1 MGSTNPDDSLP
12 SAASPSLI
20 LAIPTAEERKKV
32 WELTHPMWGNALV
45 MDDYLQREAYLTT
58 VPLAMNSGITHWILT
73 DGTLPPNQRPIL
85 SSCETLRKHAMAAA
99 ASTTPTVVDGVA
111 HGIASVFTDPVYRGK
126 GYAGRMLTELGP
138 QLERWQVDSAAH
150 GSVGISP
157 DDNNKDNDQDG
168 GGDTDTNT
176 NTKAG
181 EKAKAKAKAKTLFS
195 VLYSDIGTS
204 YYTSKGW
211 PAFASTHLSFPPLA
225 AEETASYTAA
235 PTLSQDGSFVVTP
248 LGYHELTELCPIDVE
263 LLRARLMRR
272 AFRRAV
278 LSGGSS
284 ITTTTAGGRHRSSL
298 AGPSVALVPDLN
310 TMLWHLMREDYMT
323 KHIFGKTPT
332 VRGALC
338 TLNTNGGG
346 KQRSMWVIWTRGYYS
361 GLKSL
366 NGEGNTLYILHVV
379 LEDLDD
385 DFPADPGEV
394 PISQQHVDG
403 FAAIVRMAQGEA
415 AAWRCGEVQLWN
427 PTPAQRILAE
437 RSGIAY
443 KEVAREK
450 DSIPSLRWHGAGE
463 SEDVDWVAN
472 EKFGWY

>member
-1 MGSTNPDDSLP
+1 MGSTSHEDVLP

-20 LAIPTAEERKKV
+20 LAIPTAAERKKV

-45 MDDYLQREAYLTT
+45 MDDYLHREDYLTT

-73 DGTLPPNQRPIL
+73 DSTLPPNQRPIL
-85 SSCETLRKHAMAAA
+85 SSCETLRKQAMAAE
-99 ASTTPTVVDGVA
+99 ASTTPKVTDGVA
-111 HGIASVFTDPVYRGK
+111 HGIASVFTDPIYRGK
-126 GYAGRMLTELGP
+126 GYAGRMLTELGK
-138 QLERWQVDSAAH
+138 QLERWQVSNPAH
-150 GSVGISP
+150 GEVGAEA
-157 DDNNKDNDQDG
+157 KDG
-168 GGDTDTNT
+168 S
-176 NTKAG
+176 
-181 EKAKAKAKAKTLFS
+181 KTLFS
-195 VLYSDIGTS
+195 VLYSDIGKS
-204 YYTSKGW
+204 YYAGKGW
-211 PAFASTHLSFPPLA
+211 PAFPSTHLSFPPLA
-225 AEETASYTAA
+225 AEETASYSAV
-235 PTLSQDGSFVVTP
+235 PTLSADGSFTVTP

-263 LLRARLMRR
+263 LLRARLIRR

-278 LSGGSS
+278 LGGGSS
-284 ITTTTAGGRHRSSL
+284 RASL
-298 AGPSVALVPDLN
+298 AGPSVTLVPDLN

-323 KHIFGKTPT
+323 KHIFSKTPM

-338 TLNTNGGG
+338 TLNTPAG

-403 FAAIVRMAQGEA
+403 FAAIIRMAQGEA
-415 AAWRCGEVQLWN
+415 AEWRCGEVQLWN

-450 DSIPSLRWHGAGE
+450 DSIPSLRWHGTGA

>member
-1 MGSTNPDDSLP
+1 MGSTSHDDNLP

-45 MDDYLQREAYLTT
+45 IDDYLHREDYLTT

-99 ASTTPTVVDGVA
+99 ASTTATVVDGVA
-111 HGIASVFTDPVYRGK
+111 HGIASVFTDPIYRGK

-138 QLERWQVDSAAH
+138 QLERWQVETPNHGKVGVPSNTESDKDS
-150 GSVGISP
+150 
-157 DDNNKDNDQDG
+157 
-168 GGDTDTNT
+168 
-176 NTKAG
+176 
-181 EKAKAKAKAKTLFS
+181 KTLFS
-195 VLYSDIGTS
+195 VLYSDIGKS
-204 YYTSKGW
+204 YYASKGW
-211 PAFASTHLSFPPLA
+211 PAFPSTHLSFPPLA
-225 AEETASYTAA
+225 AQETASYTAE
-235 PTLSQDGSFVVTP
+235 PIHSKDGSFIVTP

-263 LLRARLMRR
+263 LLRARLIRR

-278 LSGGSS
+278 LGGGSS
-284 ITTTTAGGRHRSSL
+284 SQRSL
-298 AGPSVALVPDLN
+298 AGPSVTLVPDLN

-338 TLNTNGGG
+338 MLNTVEGG

-415 AAWRCGEVQLWN
+415 AEWRCGEVQLWN

-437 RSGIAY
+437 RSGISY

>member
-1 MGSTNPDDSLP
+1 MGSESHDDNLP
-12 SAASPSLI
+12 SAASPALI
-20 LAIPTAEERKKV
+20 LAIPTDKECKMI
-32 WELTHPMWGNALV
+32 WELTHKTWGNALAI
-45 MDDYLQREAYLTT
+45 DDYLKRELYLTT

-73 DGTLPPNQRPIL
+73 DSTKPPNERPIL

-99 ASTTPTVVDGVA
+99 ASTTATVVDGVA
-111 HGIASVFTDPVYRGK
+111 HGIASVFTDPIYRGK
-126 GYAGRMLTELGP
+126 GYAGRMLTELGK
-138 QLERWQVDSAAH
+138 QLEQWQVETPAHRAVGSFQNDAAQ
-150 GSVGISP
+150 P
-157 DDNNKDNDQDG
+157 
-168 GGDTDTNT
+168 
-176 NTKAG
+176 
-181 EKAKAKAKAKTLFS
+181 KTLFS
-195 VLYSDIGTS
+195 VLYSDIGKS
-204 YYTSKGW
+204 FYASKGW
-211 PAFASTHLSFPPLA
+211 PAFPSTHLSFPPLP
-225 AEETASYTAA
+225 AEETASYTAK
-235 PTLSQDGSFVVTP
+235 PTLSKDGSFVVTP

-263 LLRARLMRR
+263 LLRARLVRR

-278 LSGGSS
+278 LGGGSS
-284 ITTTTAGGRHRSSL
+284 SQRSL
-298 AGPSVALVPDLN
+298 AGPSVTLVPDLN

-323 KHIFGKTPT
+323 KHIFGKTPI

-338 TLNTNGGG
+338 TLNTADGG
-346 KQRSMWVIWTRGYYS
+346 KQRSMWVIWTRGYYN

-366 NGEGNTLYILHVV
+366 KGEGNTLYILHVV

-415 AAWRCGEVQLWN
+415 AEWRCGEVQLWN

-437 RSGIAY
+437 SCGIAY
-443 KEVAREK
+443 KEVVRDK
-450 DSIPSLRWHGAGE
+450 DSIPSLRWHGAGH